1 MYLISMLLQ
10 QLWVSDC
17 PEVRNHLSS
26 KTRHHHKSHSL
37 NKNDVSVL
45 CFISPVHSP
54 HTAFHNLVFSFVKT
68 WHSYFLIHGFGI
80 ALQSQYLNDKLN
92 VSLQNASKLIFLKV
106 KVHKVLIQYRG
117 HEFLKFLINLVLLEK
132 RERVWNQGFLWRSRS
147 MQCIFSWKTNCI

>member
-10 QLWVSDC
+10 QLWCSDC
-17 PEVRNHLSS
+17 PEVRNHLPS
-26 KTRHHHKSHSL
+26 KTRHHYKSHSL

-80 ALQSQYLNDKLN
+80 ALQFQYLNDKLN
-92 VSLQNASKLIFLKV
+92 ISLQNASKLIFLKV
-106 KVHKVLIQYRG
+106 NVRSKVLIQYRG
-117 HEFLKFLINLVLLEK
+117 HEFLKFFDKLSFFREEGKGMKSRISMKEQINAK
-132 RERVWNQGFLWRSRS
+132 Y
-147 MQCIFSWKTNCI
+147 C